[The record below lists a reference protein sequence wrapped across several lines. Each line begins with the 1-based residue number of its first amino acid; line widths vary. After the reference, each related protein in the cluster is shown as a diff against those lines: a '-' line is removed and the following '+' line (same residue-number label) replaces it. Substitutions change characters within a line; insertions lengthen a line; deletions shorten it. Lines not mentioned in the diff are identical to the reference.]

1 MNTMRLFGMI
11 FLTLL
16 LNFCLSAC
24 GKSDDDNN
32 SESKRWDCVFS
43 LNYQDIKVGDT
54 IHVVDRLT
62 KYKLT
67 WRDANGVA
75 DVTNTQIIEYDTNI
89 IYYDGQYMNSFDF
102 YVNGLGKSK
111 IILHDYITN
120 QDFFFYI
127 VVDPIDLKEHFEIY
141 GPTSDYLVNN
151 KVLEGPF
158 ICLKLSKEINQ
169 FRERGYV
176 EIKSFGSDK
185 EGMKTA
191 SVGSSG
197 NGYWTTKYKTGSWN
211 SELGIGTAE
220 EDGKTYVGKI
230 DIKTAAYWAFKLDYR
245 GQSHEIR
252 RYGDSKVFLWDGEW
266 NN

>member
-1 MNTMRLFGMI
+1 MNTMRLFGMT

-102 YVNGLGKSK
+102 YSLQVKFVFIYLWIIHIFVKCINILK
-111 IILHDYITN
+111 II
-120 QDFFFYI
+120 
-127 VVDPIDLKEHFEIY
+127 
-141 GPTSDYLVNN
+141 
-151 KVLEGPF
+151 
-158 ICLKLSKEINQ
+158 
-169 FRERGYV
+169 
-176 EIKSFGSDK
+176 
-185 EGMKTA
+185 
-191 SVGSSG
+191 
-197 NGYWTTKYKTGSWN
+197 
-211 SELGIGTAE
+211 
-220 EDGKTYVGKI
+220 
-230 DIKTAAYWAFKLDYR
+230 DI
-245 GQSHEIR
+245 II
-252 RYGDSKVFLWDGEW
+252 
-266 NN
+266 